1 MQNTDGPC
9 VCMRTFRGS
18 KTLTRSLTCEK
29 IGLALLEYDVTC
41 PSCPNCAVLPYDK
54 DPWWGWGQ
62 SDLLPLSWES
72 SLKRRQIMMKF
83 TTPSVYRTPYAFSW
97 NVWKIQIPNSTQRI
111 VIFWGII
118 SSCLQDSFEMW
129 TTKPWTFSVGLMLS
143 LQTSQFGARI
153 SKLMLPF
160 FSQTKFQHWESNYTV
175 ALLARHYFSC
185 AKINFQNRF
194 STPCK
199 RHAITKW
206 ADESV
211 QGWYKNLLK
220 SYQHLRIRD
229 L

>member
-9 VCMRTFRGS
+9 MCMRTFRGA

-97 NVWKIQIPNSTQRI
+97 NVWKIQIPNSTQHI

-160 FSQTKFQHWESNYTV
+160 FLKPSSSIENRIILWLFWPGIIFHVPKSIFKIDSQLPANGMRLPNGQMKAFKYDIKTY
-175 ALLARHYFSC
+175 
-185 AKINFQNRF
+185 
-194 STPCK
+194 
-199 RHAITKW
+199 
-206 ADESV
+206 
-211 QGWYKNLLK
+211 
-220 SYQHLRIRD
+220 
-229 L
+229 